1 MPDYFPIG
9 LILLGIVLV
18 LMLFGVT
25 QRLFDKLKIS
35 TLWAVILVIA
45 VGAGYFIPNIRV
57 TNVFSFNIGGFL
69 IPFIIC
75 LYMLFAMGWTSDML
89 RAWVSTIITAGVVL
103 LLYWVLPTNTVTMQI
118 VAAVVVGLVAGALSY
133 LIGRSRRG
141 AFFSSVMGIYIG
153 ETIRF
158 LINYY
163 GRGIDT
169 TLGLGVG
176 AMFDTIVIAALSAFL
191 LAIAIGEIRE
201 RMITEARGRRRYS
214 YEAGEFYE
222 QDRYRGYQ
230 NTDSYADSHFNNMA
244 ESEHPEDYNDYFRD
258 D

>member
-1 MPDYFPIG
+1 MPNYFPIG
-9 LILLGIVLV
+9 LILLGIALV

-25 QRLFDKLKIS
+25 QRLFDKLRIS

-45 VGAGYFIPNIRV
+45 IGAGYFIPNIRV
-57 TNVFSFNIGGFL
+57 TSVFSFNIGGFI
-69 IPFIIC
+69 IPLIIC
-75 LYMLFAMGWTSDML
+75 FYLLFAMGWTSDML
-89 RAWVSTIITAGVVL
+89 RAWISTIITAGVVL
-103 LLYWVLPTNTVTMQI
+103 LLYWVLPTNTYAMRI
-118 VAAVVVGLVAGALSY
+118 IAAVVVGLAAGALSY

-141 AFFSSVMGIYIG
+141 AFFSAVMGVYIG
-153 ETIRF
+153 EIIRF

-163 GRGIDT
+163 GRGLDV

-176 AMFDTIVIAALSAFL
+176 TMFDTIVIASFTAFL

-201 RMITEARGRRRYS
+201 RMVTESRGRRRYS

-222 QDRYRGYQ
+222 RDKYRGYQ
-230 NTDSYADSHFNNMA
+230 NTDSYADSHYNNMA

-258 D
+258 

>member
-1 MPDYFPIG
+1 MPNYFPIG
-9 LILLGIVLV
+9 LILLGILLI

-45 VGAGYFIPNIRV
+45 IGAGYFIPNIRV
-57 TNVFSFNIGGFL
+57 TNVFSFNIGGFI
-69 IPFIIC
+69 IPLVIS
-75 LYMLFAMGWTSDML
+75 LYMLFSMGWTSDML

-103 LLYWVLPTNTVTMQI
+103 LLYWVIPTNTMTMQI
-118 VAAVVVGLVAGALSY
+118 VAAVIVGIAAGALSY

-141 AFFSSVMGIYIG
+141 AFFSSIMGIYIG
-153 ETIRF
+153 ETVRF

-169 TLGLGVG
+169 RLGLGIG
-176 AMFDTIVIAALSAFL
+176 SMFDTLIIAAVSAML
-191 LAIAIGEIRE
+191 LAIAIGEIRD
-201 RMITEARGRRRYS
+201 RMVTETRAKHRYS
-214 YEAGEFYE
+214 YEAGEFYDY
-222 QDRYRGYQ
+222 DRHRGYQ
-230 NTDSYADSHFNNMA
+230 NTKSYSDSHYNNMA
-244 ESEHPEDYNDYFRD
+244 EAEHPEDYNDYFRD

>member
-1 MPDYFPIG
+1 MPNYFPIG
-9 LILLGIVLV
+9 LVLLGIVLV

-25 QRLFDKLKIS
+25 QRLFDKLRIS

-57 TNVFSFNIGGFL
+57 TNVFSFNIGGFI
-69 IPFIIC
+69 IPLIIC
-75 LYMLFAMGWTSDML
+75 FYLLFAMGWTSDML

-103 LLYWVLPTNTVTMQI
+103 LLYWVLPTNTLGMQI
-118 VAAVVVGLVAGALSY
+118 VAAVIVGLVAGTLSY

-141 AFFSSVMGIYIG
+141 AFFSAVMGLYIG
-153 ETIRF
+153 EVMRF

-163 GRGIDT
+163 GRGLDV
-169 TLGLGVG
+169 TLRLGVG
-176 AMFDTIVIAALSAFL
+176 TMFDTLVIAALTSFL

-201 RMITEARGRRRYS
+201 KMVTEARGRRRYS

-222 QDRYRGYQ
+222 RDRL
-230 NTDSYADSHFNNMA
+230 NSYGDRHYNNMA
-244 ESEHPEDYNDYFRD
+244 ESEHPEDYFND
-258 D
+258 